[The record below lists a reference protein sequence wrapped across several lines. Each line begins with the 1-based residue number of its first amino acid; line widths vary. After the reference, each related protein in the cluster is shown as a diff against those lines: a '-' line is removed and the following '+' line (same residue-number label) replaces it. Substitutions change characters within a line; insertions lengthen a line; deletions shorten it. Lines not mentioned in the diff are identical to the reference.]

1 MAPRLRRCAEAVEMP
16 GLLSRIVQLPERPLA
31 SHYDVIVIGGG
42 GHGLATAYYLAKE
55 HGVHNVA
62 VLERSYIGSGGT
74 GRNTTVLRA
83 NYKTPE
89 TIRFFK
95 ASFDLYRTL
104 SDELDFH
111 TLRSER
117 GLLWMAHSEAQAN
130 SQRERALQN
139 QEYDVD
145 TVYMSAAEVREVCPQ
160 LDMTCGGRRPI
171 WGAAYHPPGGIIRHD
186 AVVWAYASAASRLGV
201 HVHQGV
207 PVTGMLMENGRCT
220 GVRTPKGTISAG
232 AVVSAVGGYVT
243 QITDMVGL
251 RIPIVTHPLQAFV
264 TQSYQPVLDRVVASA
279 DLHIYISQSA
289 RGELLVGA
297 EIDPYTSYSTRSTFS
312 FAASAAARAIDLFP
326 FMAKLRLLRQ
336 WTGICDMTPDYSP
349 LLGTTPID
357 GFYLSTGW
365 GTWGFKAIP
374 IGGKSMAELV
384 ATKRV
389 PEIIAPLG
397 LDRFRLDRCISER
410 ASAGTH

>member
-1 MAPRLRRCAEAVEMP
+1 MTFRLKPRLF
-16 GLLSRIVQLPERPLA
+16 SREVVLRENQPRDR
-31 SHYDVIVIGGG
+31 YDVVIVGGG
-42 GHGLATAYYLAKE
+42 GHGLATAYYLARE
-55 HGVHNVA
+55 HGITNVA

-89 TIRFFK
+89 TINFYK

-104 SDELDFH
+104 GEELDFNM
-111 TLRSER
+111 LRSER
-117 GLLWMAHSEAQAN
+117 GLLWLAHSEAQVV

-139 QEYDVD
+139 QLYGVE
-145 TVYMSAAEVREVCPQ
+145 TVFLDAGEVHRICPQ
-160 LDMTCGGRRPI
+160 LDMTCDGRRPI
-171 WGAAYHPPGGIIRHD
+171 LGAAYHLPGGIIRHD
-186 AVVWAYASAASRLGV
+186 AVVWGYASAAQRLGV

-207 PVTGMLMENGRCT
+207 AVTGMVMDRGRCV
-220 GVRTPKGTISAG
+220 GVRTATGTIAAG

-243 QITDMVGL
+243 TVTDMVGL
-251 RIPIVTHPLQAFV
+251 QIPIVTHPLQAFV
-264 TQSYQPVLDRVVASA
+264 TQSYKPVLDRVVASA
-279 DLHIYISQSA
+279 DLHIYVSQSS
-289 RGELLVGA
+289 RGEMLVGA
-297 EIDPYTSYSTRSTFS
+297 EIDPYTSYSTGSTFPFVS
-312 FAASAAARAIDLFP
+312 SCASRAIALFP

-336 WTGICDMTPDYSP
+336 WTGVCDMTPDYSP
-349 LLGTTPID
+349 LLGTTPVE

-374 IGGKSMAELV
+374 AGGKSMAELV

-389 PEIIAPLG
+389 PNIIAPFG
-397 LDRFRLDRCISER
+397 LDRFRRDRCISER

>member
-1 MAPRLRRCAEAVEMP
+1 MP
-16 GLLSRIVQLPERPLA
+16 GLLSRTVHLPERSLA

-42 GHGLATAYYLAKE
+42 GHGLATAYYLAKD
-55 HGVHNVA
+55 HGVRNVA
-62 VLERSYIGSGGT
+62 VLERSYVGSGGT

-89 TIRFFK
+89 TIKFYK

-104 SDELDFH
+104 SAELDYH

-139 QEYDVD
+139 QVYDVD
-145 TVYMSAAEVREVCPQ
+145 TVYLSAAEVHEVCPQ
-160 LDMTCGGRRPI
+160 LDMSCGGRRPI
-171 WGAAYHPPGGIIRHD
+171 LGAAYHPPGGIIRHD
-186 AVVWAYASAASRLGV
+186 AVVWGYATAASRLGV

-207 PVTGMLMENGRCT
+207 PVTGMVMEHGRCT
-220 GVRTPKGTISAG
+220 GVRTPQGVISAG

-251 RIPIVTHPLQAFV
+251 KIPITTHPLQAFV

-279 DLHIYISQSA
+279 DLHIYVSQSA
-289 RGELLVGA
+289 RGEMLVGA
-297 EIDPYTSYSTRSTFS
+297 EIDPYPSYATRSTFS

-336 WTGICDMTPDYSP
+336 WSGLCDMTPDYSP

-374 IGGKSMAELV
+374 IGGKGMAGLV

-397 LDRFRLDRCISER
+397 LDRFRLDRCVSER

>member
-1 MAPRLRRCAEAVEMP
+1 MPR
-16 GLLSRIVQLPERPLA
+16 LLSRTVHLPQQPLA
-31 SHYDVIVIGGG
+31 SRYDVIIIGGG
-42 GHGLATAYYLAKE
+42 GHGLATAYYLAKV

-89 TIRFFK
+89 TIKFFK

-104 SDELDFH
+104 SEELDYH

-117 GLLWMAHSEAQAN
+117 GLLWMAHSEVQATN
-130 SQRERALQN
+130 QRERALQN
-139 QEYDVD
+139 QVYGVD
-145 TVYMSAAEVREVCPQ
+145 TVYLTADEVKKVCPQ

-186 AVVWAYASAASRLGV
+186 AVVWAYAAAASRLGV
-201 HVHQGV
+201 HVHQGI
-207 PVTGMLMENGRCT
+207 PVTGMIMENGRCT
-220 GVRTPKGTISAG
+220 GVQTPKGTISAG
-232 AVVSAVGGYVT
+232 AIVSAVGGYVT
-243 QITDMVGL
+243 QITDMVKL

-264 TQSYQPVLDRVVASA
+264 TQSYKPVLDRVVASA

-289 RGELLVGA
+289 RGEMLVGA
-297 EIDPYTSYSTRSTFS
+297 EIDPYTSYLTRSTFP
-312 FAASAAARAIDLFP
+312 FASSAAARAIDLFP

-336 WTGICDMTPDYSP
+336 WTGLCDMTPDYSP

-374 IGGKSMAELV
+374 ISGKAMAELI